1 MRESL
6 IGMLACAAVVVG
18 APPAAADPVDDI
30 VGSQMAISHIP
41 GAAVAIV
48 DRGRVVKI
56 ASYGMANL
64 EWSAP
69 VGPDTRFQLASA
81 TKIFTGVL
89 LMKLVEEGKLSLD
102 DPLTRWF
109 PEAPAAWSEIR
120 VRQLA
125 NHTSGLADQLEGTG
139 LDTVE
144 GTVAAAMKA
153 PLAYTPGTEARYG
166 LTDFT
171 VLRAIMEKV
180 SGRTLPE
187 LLRQEITGPLGLT
200 NTGFAMANEYGP
212 VRVADIIPKRASVY
226 GWRDG
231 QLSTSDFFFAPQ
243 GYGAGG
249 LYSSVS
255 DLARFF
261 ASLDAG
267 RVLKRDSI
275 TELETPAK
283 LPGGKTSG
291 FGVGWVARKH
301 RGVPVVGHSG
311 GPALSDILRVED
323 RQLTVIALTNQQ
335 VFFPLIAEQIAD
347 TMLPAQPPEP
357 AVADD
362 QPALTA
368 NVRRAFVSAGK
379 GAVDSQA
386 FAVEGKRASAAL
398 ADPFNRAMI
407 EGMGPLREVTFL
419 GSSGGER
426 RLRAAFSRKDMVWL
440 ATGDAQGRI
449 VRLHPE

>member
-1 MRESL
+1 
-6 IGMLACAAVVVG
+6 V
-18 APPAAADPVDDI
+18 
-30 VGSQMAISHIP
+30 
-41 GAAVAIV
+41 
-48 DRGRVVKI
+48 
-56 ASYGMANL
+56 
-64 EWSAP
+64 
-69 VGPDTRFQLASA
+69 
-81 TKIFTGVL
+81 FTGVL
-89 LMKLVEEGKLSLD
+89 LMKLVEVGKVSLD
-102 DPLTRWF
+102 DPVSRWF
-109 PEAPAAWSEIR
+109 PEAPASWSQIR

-125 NHTSGLADQLEGTG
+125 NHTSGLSDQLEGAG

-153 PLAYTPGTEARYG
+153 PLAYVPGTEARYG

-171 VLRAIMEKV
+171 VLRAIMEKA

-187 LLRQEITGPLGLT
+187 LLKQEITGPLGLT

-231 QLSTSDFFFAPQ
+231 HLSTSDFFFAAH

-255 DLARFF
+255 DLASFF

-267 RVLKRDSI
+267 RVLKRASI

-291 FGVGWVARKH
+291 FGVGWVARKY

-323 RQLTVIALTNQQ
+323 RQLTIIALTNQQ
-335 VFFPLIAEQIAD
+335 LFYPLIAEQIAD
-347 TMLPAQPPEP
+347 TMLPAPPPEP

-379 GAVDSQA
+379 GAVDGAA
-386 FAVEGKRASAAL
+386 FAAEGKQASAAL

-407 EGMGPLREVTFL
+407 EGMGPLRDVEFL

-426 RLRAAFSRKDMVWL
+426 RYRAAFSRKSVVWL
-440 ATGDAQGRI
+440 ASGDAQGRI
-449 VRLHPE
+449 ARLRPE